1 MNLLDLF
8 RFQGLGK
15 KSANIA
21 KERLKIILSH
31 QSPDGQVPQ
40 FLPRLRQDILDVIQK
55 YAPIDPEEIT
65 VQLQSH
71 GNCSVLEL
79 NIALPSEALKCC
91 HAADP
96 THTAHRVISD
106 PSIEHDTVV

>member
-31 QSPDGQVPQ
+31 QSPDGQVPE
-40 FLPRLRQDILDVIQK
+40 FLPKLRQDILDVIQK
-55 YAPIDPEEIT
+55 YAPIDPDEIT

-71 GNCSVLEL
+71 GNCSILEL
-79 NIALPSEALKCC
+79 NIALPSEALKRC
-91 HAADP
+91 HAQDISS
-96 THTAHRVISD
+96 TARVVISD
-106 PSIEHDTVV
+106 PSVEHDTVV